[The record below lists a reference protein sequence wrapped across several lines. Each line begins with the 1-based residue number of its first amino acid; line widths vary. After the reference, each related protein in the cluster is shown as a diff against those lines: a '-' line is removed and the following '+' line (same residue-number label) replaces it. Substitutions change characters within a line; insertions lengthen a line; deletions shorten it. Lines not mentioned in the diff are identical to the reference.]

1 MSRQPSDR
9 VPVLLR
15 SFSLGLLIFG
25 LILVVWLGWNAVYHP
40 EIQARQ
46 FGRFGPPAPLWL
58 PMLVF
63 VAGSMAGMAFIFW
76 RAARRVA
83 AGEDLFGNRFRRR
96 PGSSD

>member
-1 MSRQPSDR
+1 MSRQPSER
-9 VPVLLR
+9 VTILLR
-15 SFSLGLLIFG
+15 SFSLALVIFG
-25 LILVVWLGWNAVYHP
+25 LALVVWMGWNAVYHP

-46 FGRFGPPAPLWL
+46 FGRFGAPAPLWV

-63 VAGSMAGMAFIFW
+63 TAASVAGMAYIFW

-96 PGSSD
+96 PGSTD